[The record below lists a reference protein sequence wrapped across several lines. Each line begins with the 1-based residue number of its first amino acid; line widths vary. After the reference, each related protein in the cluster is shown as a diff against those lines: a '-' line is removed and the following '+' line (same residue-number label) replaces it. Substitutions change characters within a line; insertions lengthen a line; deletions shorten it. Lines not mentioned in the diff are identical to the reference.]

1 MSLRLFVAA
10 ELPGEVVEA
19 LLGWRPDDDRLRPV
33 APEALHVTLAFLG
46 SRAEDDVPV
55 VEAALDRARRPVIAL
70 ALGDALWLPRRRP
83 RVLAVE
89 LFDGDGALADLQ
101 RDVSAG
107 LEEGI
112 GWTPER
118 RPFLAHV
125 TVARVRPGAGGRLP
139 EPGDPPVLGPFPAA
153 ALTLF
158 RSHLSPRGARY
169 ESLWQGSL
177 DSA

>member
-19 LLGWRPDDDRLRPV
+19 LVGWRPRDDGLRPV
-33 APEALHVTLAFLG
+33 APEAMHVTLAFLG
-46 SRAEDDVPV
+46 SREEDDIPV
-55 VEAALDRARRPVIAL
+55 VEAALERAQRPVTAL
-70 ALGDALWLPRRRP
+70 ALGEALWLPRRRP

-89 LFDGDGALADLQ
+89 LDDVDGALGALQ

-125 TVARVRPGAGGRLP
+125 TVARVRPGGGGRLP
-139 EPGDPPVLGPFPAA
+139 EPGEPPVLGPFPAA

-169 ESLWQGSL
+169 ESLWRGAL